1 MAGGQESFAKQMNFL
16 GLRPGGWAFYFRHQF
31 RFFHCA
37 TPRGPIND
45 TTVWGNYSL
54 LGLNSIFHCATPR
67 GLIRW
72 VTVGGNGALLG
83 LNSMFHCTST
93 RGLIRWVTFCGN
105 GSLLAANST
114 RYCAGLDDATPSC
127 LIPIETSGHDVR
139 NGSPQFL
146 YFLYFQAV
154 FLYFVKSVFPFG
166 TRATDRPK

>member
-1 MAGGQESFAKQMNFL
+1 MIYYLPTPLAGGQRKIICGANEFSLAFGQ
-16 GLRPGGWAFYFRHQF
+16 GGGHLIFDVCFDFQ
-31 RFFHCA
+31 CA
-37 TPRGPIND
+37 TPRGLIRWV
-45 TTVWGNYSL
+45 TVWGNGAL
-54 LGLNSIFHCATPR
+54 QAANLIFHCATPR

-72 VTVGGNGALLG
+72 VTV
-83 LNSMFHCTST
+83 
-93 RGLIRWVTFCGN
+93 WGN

-154 FLYFVKSVFPFG
+154 FLFFHKKCISCISLWK
-166 TRATDRPK
+166 TSHR